1 MFCYLMTAFTALLF
15 VVLTPGVLL
24 TLPSK
29 ASGKLVIALVH
40 GLIFA
45 LVYHL
50 IHKTVKGVL
59 HKYEGFD
66 DDDDDE
72 DFQDY
77 GIEGFR
83 PPPDQVDAL
92 CAPWAAQKA
101 AEAAKAAAAKAAAAK
116 AAARQATL
124 VAKQVRTQVDN
135 VLDEDELQ
143 RLRDNAS
150 YSASTGLG
158 KRANAPLF

>member
-50 IHKTVKGVL
+50 IHKTVKGVIN
-59 HKYEGFD
+59 KYEGFD
-66 DDDDDE
+66 DDDDDI
-72 DFQDY
+72 DP
-77 GIEGFR
+77 IEGFAPVIPIFKCDR
-83 PPPDQVDAL
+83 PNMWYVPTIIDKVTGEKKCRGPNEIYYYNKCVGDKVNFV
-92 CAPWAAQKA
+92 CAPI
-101 AEAAKAAAAKAAAAK
+101 
-116 AAARQATL
+116 
-124 VAKQVRTQVDN
+124 
-135 VLDEDELQ
+135 
-143 RLRDNAS
+143 
-150 YSASTGLG
+150 
-158 KRANAPLF
+158 KR